1 MSTALQMHEQRLTF
15 SREQVQ
21 LIKDTVARGATDD
34 ELRLFLEVCK
44 SKRLDP
50 FSKQIHAVKR
60 WDSGLRREVMSF
72 QVGIDGFRALA
83 ERSGRYAGQ
92 DAPVWCGLDGQWVD
106 VWLAQQPP
114 VAAKMSVYK
123 QGFEKPVT
131 RIALYRE
138 YVQTTKDGGAN
149 SMWAKMPAN
158 QLAKCAEALA
168 LRAAFPEELTGLYTH
183 EEMGQADNDVRRVK
197 APLPIRTRTTIV
209 REPEPEPA
217 QVTEAL
223 EIIQDA
229 QTVEVLPPQ
238 EDTGEFRVPSEAEL
252 RNGLRKG
259 LETIPAITKAW
270 RDLQE
275 EFVRAGVRDV
285 IIRIQERFEK
295 DANGNRTPLS
305 LRTAVVVARNWKDDN
320 MHLWLRQPGDE
331 S

>member
-106 VWLAQQPP
+106 VWLAAQPP

-123 QGFEKPVT
+123 QGFQKPVT

-149 SMWAKMPAN
+149 SMWQKMPAN

-209 REPEPEPA
+209 REREPEPELVPVA
-217 QVTEAL
+217 EVVEAEPVTEA
-223 EIIQDA
+223 Q
-229 QTVEVLPPQ
+229 PQ

-285 IIRIQERFEK
+285 IVRIQERFEK
-295 DANGNRTPLS
+295 DPNGNRTPLS
-305 LRTAVVVARNWKDDN
+305 LRTAVIVARNWKDDN
-320 MHLWLRQPGDE
+320 IHLWLRQPGDE
-331 S
+331 

>member
-1 MSTALQMHEQRLTF
+1 MSTALQIHEQRLTF

-197 APLPIRTRTTIV
+197 APLPIRSRTTTIV
-209 REPEPEPA
+209 KEPEPVAATEVIEAEP
-217 QVTEAL
+217 
-223 EIIQDA
+223 
-229 QTVEVLPPQ
+229 VEPEQPAQ

-285 IIRIQERFEK
+285 IVRIQERFEK
-295 DANGNRTPLS
+295 DASGNRTPLS

>member
-1 MSTALQMHEQRLTF
+1 MSTAVTTMHEQRLTF

-123 QGFEKPVT
+123 TGFQGPVT
-131 RIALYRE
+131 RIALFKE
-138 YVQTTKDGGAN
+138 YVQTNKEGSPN
-149 SMWAKMPAN
+149 SMWAKMPAA

-183 EEMGQADNDVRRVK
+183 EEMGQADNETRRVK
-197 APLPIRTRTTIV
+197 QPLPIRSRTTIV
-209 REPEPEPA
+209 REPQPEPEPLP
-217 QVTEAL
+217 V
-223 EIIQDA
+223 
-229 QTVEVLPPQ
+229 VEVVEAESVVEAQPQ

-285 IIRIQERFEK
+285 IVRIQERFEK

-305 LRTAVVVARNWKDDN
+305 LRTAVIVARNWKDDN
-320 MHLWLRQPGDE
+320 IHLWLRQPGDE
-331 S
+331 